1 MNKGKMLTGMAMMA
15 SASAATAGTI
25 AVPFAPPVGR
35 TLSYRIEQHRPV
47 EGKVSEFTA
56 TRDLRFDRDGE
67 GYALT
72 VTLRAIDTNAPPS
85 GAEPYRAALEPLV
98 GIAIRFRLDAKGQ
111 FIGVDDMDGVWAKVQ
126 AGVDAIASGAQGDR
140 QRAAKNIQ
148 TLFTSLSPEGRLSL
162 LSGEVRPLFLFVASD
177 VEDGA
182 GRGLRT
188 VAGSPLTRPVPV
200 EGVLKL
206 TAQDG
211 DGLKLEENLSGQGV
225 QVAIRYTL
233 SRVTGLVESQERSLI
248 AGGQILVESRS
259 LKSAGS

>member
-1 MNKGKMLTGMAMMA
+1 MSKGKMLTGMAMMA

-25 AVPFAPPVGR
+25 AIPFAPPLDR

-67 GYALT
+67 GFGLT

-98 GIAIRFRLDAKGQ
+98 GIAMRFRLDAKGQ
-111 FIGVDDMDGVWAKVQ
+111 FIGLDDMDGIWAKVQ
-126 AGVDAIASGAQGDR
+126 SGVDAMASGAQGDR

-148 TLFTSLSPEGRLSL
+148 ALFAGLSPEGRLSL
-162 LSGEVRPLFLFVASD
+162 LSGEVRPILLFAAGD

-225 QVAIRYTL
+225 QAAIRYTL
-233 SRVTGLVESQERSLI
+233 SRTSGLVENQDRSLI
-248 AGGQILVESRS
+248 ARGQILVESRS
-259 LKSAGS
+259 LKASPE